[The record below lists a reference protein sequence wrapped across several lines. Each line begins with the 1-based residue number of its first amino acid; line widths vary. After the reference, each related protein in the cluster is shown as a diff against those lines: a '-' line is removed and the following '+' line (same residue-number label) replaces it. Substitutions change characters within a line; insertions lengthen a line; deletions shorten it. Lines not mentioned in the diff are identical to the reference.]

1 MAASDNVRVCVRLR
15 PLSTKEAD
23 AGASAVV
30 TMRGDTVRLGDQ
42 AFAFDH
48 CFDSSDAASA
58 AHASQ
63 ASIWE
68 TLEPSLVASAIDGF
82 NVSLFAY
89 GQTGSGKSF
98 TMFGD
103 RGDRGVVPRFCSSL
117 FEKLARASPAKT
129 TVAVSMLEIYNERL
143 RDLLVPYARDAP
155 PLKLRDARGIESDA
169 APDEKHRRSSTV
181 HLVDLAGSERNQRTE
196 ASGQRLRE
204 SSHINRSLSA
214 LSNVISAL
222 TTESTTHVPY
232 RDSVLTHL
240 LKDSLGGNARTTM
253 VATVSPAS
261 DSASETAS
269 TLRYAERSKN
279 IKNKAVVNDVE
290 VKARDAVVKQL
301 RDEVSKLKRELAEE
315 RLKAQ
320 RVAEEVANARAP
332 SPEDDK
338 ENLTANGRVQRMRE
352 RMKREMRA
360 RVEEYEAALDAA
372 SWEDGGLVTSLES
385 LDADLGN
392 VFYVSTRE
400 HCDAAGAWD
409 ARLSSRRAAAGSA
422 CPRGEP
428 GPRGAAR
435 GPARR
440 AAGPRAPR
448 AAGDGRGRRVLS
460 GHPGAVVAGPPPDGR
475 WASLR
480 VRAAVAED
488 RGARTPRVWSPAA
501 LAAALDGPGAGGD
514 LAPTADRAGVAGVH
528 LEPLLHL
535 LDIRGA
541 LNVADLRGRTVAT
554 LDCRVGVAPR
564 GAPGGLAALL
574 GGDVEVTVALA
585 LRDLAL
591 DAGDAPVLAYQF
603 FDRPLTVALAGV
615 GGGVDHAETFL
626 LPVTPDLL
634 RYVAADALLVEA
646 RLVPAG
652 WWRGVGW

>member
-1 MAASDNVRVCVRLR
+1 MAASNNVRVCVRLR
-15 PLSTKEAD
+15 PLSTKEVD

-48 CFDSSDAASA
+48 CFDSSDSGSA

-143 RDLLVPYARDAP
+143 RDLLVPYARDTP
-155 PLKLRDARGIESDA
+155 PLKLRDAPRSGAVVEGAKIVEIGSEADLLSLMRLGSRNRTVAATAMNEKSSRAHTVVTVRLGIESDA

-214 LSNVISAL
+214 LSAISADDGVHNPRAL
-222 TTESTTHVPY
+222 P
-232 RDSVLTHL
+232 RPVLTHL

-320 RVAEEVANARAP
+320 RVAEAVANARAP

-360 RVEEYEAALDAA
+360 RVEEYEAA
-372 SWEDGGLVTSLES
+372 SR
-385 LDADLGN
+385 
-392 VFYVSTRE
+392 TR
-400 HCDAAGAWD
+400 
-409 ARLSSRRAAAGSA
+409 R
-422 CPRGEP
+422 PRGEP
-428 GPRGAAR
+428 GPAAPR
-435 GPARR
+435 EDLRAALRASRLARR
-440 AAGPRAPR
+440 ATDAGGGSFRAILEP
-448 AAGDGRGRRVLS
+448 
-460 GHPGAVVAGPPPDGR
+460 VVAGPPPDGR

-501 LAAALDGPGAGGD
+501 RGGARRPGAGR

-528 LEPLLHL
+528 RPSCTCW
-535 LDIRGA
+535 ISGA
-541 LNVADLRGRTVAT
+541 RSTSRT
-554 LDCRVGVAPR
+554 
-564 GAPGGLAALL
+564 
-574 GGDVEVTVALA
+574 
-585 LRDLAL
+585 
-591 DAGDAPVLAYQF
+591 
-603 FDRPLTVALAGV
+603 
-615 GGGVDHAETFL
+615 
-626 LPVTPDLL
+626 
-634 RYVAADALLVEA
+634 
-646 RLVPAG
+646 
-652 WWRGVGW
+652 

>member
-1 MAASDNVRVCVRLR
+1 MAASNNVRVCVRLR
-15 PLSTKEAD
+15 PLSTKEVD

-48 CFDSSDAASA
+48 CFDSSDSGSA

-103 RGDRGVVPRFCSSL
+103 RGDRGVVPGSARASS
-117 FEKLARASPAKT
+117 KLARASPAKT

-155 PLKLRDARGIESDA
+155 PLKLRDAPRSGAVVEGAKIVEIGSEADLLSLMRLGSRNRTVAATAMNEKSSRAHTVVTVRLGIESDA

-320 RVAEEVANARAP
+320 RVAEAVANARAP

-360 RVEEYEAALDAA
+360 RVEEYEAALADAA

-385 LDADLGN
+385 LDADLVSEAQEPDEPASPLRPELVN
-392 VFYVSTRE
+392 VNE
-400 HCDAAGAWD
+400 DPQ
-409 ARLSSRRAAAGSA
+409 LSGVLRYKLN
-422 CPRGEP
+422 
-428 GPRGAAR
+428 R
-435 GPARR
+435 GPNRV
-440 AAGPRAPR
+440 
-448 AAGDGRGRRVLS
+448 GRRDFSAL
-460 GHPGAVVAGPPPDGR
+460 
-475 WASLR
+475 
-480 VRAAVAED
+480 EQC
-488 RGARTPRVWSPAA
+488 SPSKK
-501 LAAALDGPGAGGD
+501 LEVMLGGAGI
-514 LAPTADRAGVAGVH
+514 AP
-528 LEPLLHL
+528 LHAVL
-535 LDIRGA
+535 TVGGA
-541 LNVADLRGRTVAT
+541 Y
-554 LDCRVGVAPR
+554 
-564 GAPGGLAALL
+564 
-574 GGDVEVTVALA
+574 
-585 LRDLAL
+585 
-591 DAGDAPVLAYQF
+591 DAPASMTL
-603 FDRPLTVALAGV
+603 
-615 GGGVDHAETFL
+615 
-626 LPVTPDLL
+626 
-634 RYVAADALLVEA
+634 EA
-646 RLVPAG
+646 RDDLCF
-652 WWRGVGW
+652 